1 MSKNPYD
8 GRTKSGKK
16 FIERILARRK
26 AAAEACATKEKKDKN
41 RKIEAAHKAGLKHGA
56 DVKGTVKEAKILKN
70 VPKGLLKILSASE
83 KRGLVKAID
92 DREFDL
98 ESSLWR
104 KVYDYF
110 LNSGEMPYGTAKG
123 RDGDPEMWVID
134 AIESGR
140 SRTI

>member
-26 AAAEACATKEKKDKN
+26 AAADAIAEKEKREKG
-41 RKIEAAHKAGLKHGA
+41 RQLEAAHKAGLKHGA
-56 DVKGTVKEAKILKN
+56 DVKATVKESQILKL
-70 VPKGLLKILSASE
+70 VPKDLLKILSASE
-83 KRGLVKAID
+83 KRGLVQAID

-98 ESSLWR
+98 DSSLWR

-140 SRTI
+140 ARTI